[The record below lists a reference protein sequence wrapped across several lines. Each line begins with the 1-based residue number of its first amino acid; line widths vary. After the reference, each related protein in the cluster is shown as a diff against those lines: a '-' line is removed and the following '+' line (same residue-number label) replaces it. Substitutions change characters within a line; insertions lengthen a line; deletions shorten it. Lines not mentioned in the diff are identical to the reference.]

1 MDFGLGTY
9 ALGFVAGMATLLS
22 PCVLPILPILIAS
35 ALSRHRWGAAALA
48 LGLSLS
54 FALTGTFLATLGASI
69 GLDAGTLRIAAAVL
83 MVVFGLVMVLPPL
96 QRAFAR
102 LTAHVGNKSQQALGS
117 VRGEGGFSQF
127 LIGLLLGLVWS
138 PCVGPTLGAAT
149 TLAAQGTHLPQ
160 IALLMLL
167 FGLGAGLPLL
177 ALSTVSGAAMTR
189 VRGSLMSV
197 GGVAKSVL
205 GLCFVVIGV
214 LVISGLDRR
223 FEALVLAIS
232 PDWLTRLTTSL

>member
-1 MDFGLGTY
+1 M
-9 ALGFVAGMATLLS
+9 
-22 PCVLPILPILIAS
+22 
-35 ALSRHRWGAAALA
+35 
-48 LGLSLS
+48 
-54 FALTGTFLATLGASI
+54 
-69 GLDAGTLRIAAAVL
+69 
-83 MVVFGLVMVLPPL
+83 
-96 QRAFAR
+96 Q
-102 LTAHVGNKSQQALGS
+102 VGG
-117 VRGEGGFSQF
+117 VRS
-127 LIGLLLGLVWS
+127 
-138 PCVGPTLGAAT
+138 T
-149 TLAAQGTHLPQ
+149 
-160 IALLMLL
+160 
-167 FGLGAGLPLL
+167 GLGAGLPLL